1 MGYTL
6 RNGIYF
12 STCYFCVK
20 LDNQKER
27 LLHHII
33 SAPLRNASDEPQ
45 LNAIRPDVINKLG
58 LHSASWSSNSGLYPC
73 FLLMALHRD
82 TCHEFLLG
90 FS

>member
-12 STCYFCVK
+12 STCYFWVK

-45 LNAIRPDVINKLG
+45 LNAIRPDVINKLV
-58 LHSASWSSNSGLYPC
+58 Y
-73 FLLMALHRD
+73 
-82 TCHEFLLG
+82 TVLLG
-90 FS
+90 LQILDSIHVFF